1 MKKKKSCLTRK
12 GFAVYLAENMRI
24 INRCGTE
31 NKVGKSNPD
40 FRRPVRVLPDACV
53 AARLGAAR
61 RDPKAMA
68 EEEWRRIVAD
78 RMLKQS
84 AACSRPTGHVGF
96 VVSVQLPV
104 CVGSSDRIGS
114 GVILVTFVQDRRDS

>member
-1 MKKKKSCLTRK
+1 
-12 GFAVYLAENMRI
+12 MR
-24 INRCGTE
+24 C
-31 NKVGKSNPD
+31 
-40 FRRPVRVLPDACV
+40 
-53 AARLGAAR
+53 GAAR

-68 EEEWRRIVAD
+68 EEEWRRIVAG

-104 CVGSSDRIGS
+104 CVGSSDRNWKWC
-114 GVILVTFVQDRRDS
+114 DSCGIRTRSSVVDS